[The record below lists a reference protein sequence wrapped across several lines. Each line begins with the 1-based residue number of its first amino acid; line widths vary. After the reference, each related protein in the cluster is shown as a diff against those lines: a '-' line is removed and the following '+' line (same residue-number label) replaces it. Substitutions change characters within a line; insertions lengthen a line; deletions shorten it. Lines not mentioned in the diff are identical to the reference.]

1 LQFFCGWQFQAPFK
15 DLSAQNLLKQ
25 KYLLEYQS
33 RLCVIGQIATNGI
46 KLKADRLYK
55 RLVRG
60 GLILGCVMLV
70 C

>member
-33 RLCVIGQIATNGI
+33 RLCVIGQIATNV
-46 KLKADRLYK
+46 
-55 RLVRG
+55 LVL
-60 GLILGCVMLV
+60 GLVPN
-70 C
+70 